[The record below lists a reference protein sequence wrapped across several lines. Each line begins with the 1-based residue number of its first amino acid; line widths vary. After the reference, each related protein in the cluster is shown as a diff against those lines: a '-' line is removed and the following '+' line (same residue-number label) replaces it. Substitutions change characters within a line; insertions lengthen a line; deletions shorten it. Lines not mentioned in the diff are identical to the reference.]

1 MEDPKHGSYSRSYR
15 NKVLCLRFPEQSALR
30 WQASDCILLSGA
42 MYVLTSH
49 RHNLFADYS
58 GAIAQIWKG
67 TMKMDGAIEC
77 SLPRQQTA
85 AVDSVNISM
94 FHCFLR
100 DDASH
105 KELEILCFQWQSWGI
120 DAGVQAQLVS
130 FSSMY
135 NGRLTG
141 TASNKLSVR
150 SHRTSGECVF
160 NETKKTSPGCC

>member
-1 MEDPKHGSYSRSYR
+1 
-15 NKVLCLRFPEQSALR
+15 
-30 WQASDCILLSGA
+30 

-77 SLPRQQTA
+77 SLPQQQTA

-100 DDASH
+100 DDAS
-105 KELEILCFQWQSWGI
+105 QSWGI

-130 FSSMY
+130 FSSVY
-135 NGRLTG
+135 NGRVTG

>member
-1 MEDPKHGSYSRSYR
+1 
-15 NKVLCLRFPEQSALR
+15 
-30 WQASDCILLSGA
+30 

-94 FHCFLR
+94 FNWFLR

-130 FSSMY
+130 FSSVY
-135 NGRLTG
+135 NGRVTG
-141 TASNKLSVR
+141 NASNKLSVR